1 MPPHPSVCFLK
12 GGFMQRMGF
21 IGIGIMGRPM
31 SGRLLEAGYPLMIW
45 NRTKE
50 KAKDLLAAGA
60 TWGNSPK
67 AVAQSSDIVITM
79 VTDSAASE
87 EVICGKSGILEGMHP
102 GLIMVDMSSIAPEM
116 SRSIA
121 ERARAKGV
129 LMLDA
134 PVTGNPKVAS
144 EGKLGIMVGGPK
156 ETFEACLPIFEKM
169 GVKII
174 HVGENGKGTTLKLIN
189 NLVMGVAIE
198 AVAEALVLAVKSGIE
213 PQKVLEITS
222 VGGARTGAMEVRGP
236 WMIKHDFSPHFSANN
251 MYKDLSSAMK
261 LAEEVGASLPATSI
275 AREILR
281 AAKSQGKG
289 DLDSA
294 VVVTVLEAMANKELK
309 AKT

>member
-1 MPPHPSVCFLK
+1 
-12 GGFMQRMGF
+12 MQRVGF
-21 IGIGIMGRPM
+21 IGIGLMGSQM
-31 SGRLLEAGYPLMIW
+31 SRRILEGGYSLTVW
-45 NRTKE
+45 NRSKE
-50 KAKDLLAAGA
+50 KAGHLMAAGA
-60 TWGNSPK
+60 KWENSPQ
-67 AVAQSSDIVITM
+67 AVAQASDVVITM

-87 EVICGKSGILEGMHP
+87 EVICGQNGILEGAHP
-102 GLIMVDMSSIAPEM
+102 GLVLIDMSSIAPEM

-129 LMLDA
+129 SMLDA

-144 EGKLGIMVGGPK
+144 EGKLGIMAGGPQQ
-156 ETFEACLPIFEKM
+156 TFEACLPILEKM

-198 AVAEALVLAVKSGIE
+198 AVAEALVLASKAGIE

-236 WMIKHDFSPHFSANN
+236 WMINHQFSPHFSVNN

-261 LAEEVGASLPATSI
+261 LADEVGVSLPAASI
-275 AREILR
+275 TREILR

-289 DLDSA
+289 GLDSA
-294 VVVTVLEAMANKELK
+294 VVVTVLESMANTEI
-309 AKT
+309 KTKG